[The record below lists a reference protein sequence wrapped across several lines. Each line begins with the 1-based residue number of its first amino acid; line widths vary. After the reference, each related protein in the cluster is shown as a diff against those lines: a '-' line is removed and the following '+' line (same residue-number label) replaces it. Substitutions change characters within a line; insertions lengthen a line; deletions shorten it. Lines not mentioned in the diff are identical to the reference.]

1 MTEFGVRDLFAIV
14 LLDRVFVLEKFF
26 LAQEFRHG
34 EEIARLGVCVPSRA
48 FEQARFKA
56 TRERERR
63 RSLNVFA
70 NEGLPNFDL
79 VLQFKPFENLQRRL
93 NATQRW
99 RGIAEVD
106 VDVLA
111 LQHGA

>member
-1 MTEFGVRDLFAIV
+1 MQILLHRGLSLLNLLHVLSFVHLQYRAGDRVISLVEFQFGFGLAEFGVRDLFAIV

-56 TRERERR
+56 TRERER
-63 RSLNVFA
+63 
-70 NEGLPNFDL
+70 EG
-79 VLQFKPFENLQRRL
+79 V
-93 NATQRW
+93 
-99 RGIAEVD
+99 G
-106 VDVLA
+106 
-111 LQHGA
+111 